1 MIISTTEHLPGHQY
15 RIIGGIF
22 GITTMS
28 PNMFSN
34 LGASLKNLVGGE
46 IGAYTKI
53 VTKSRNRAIA
63 RMEHNADQLGADAIV
78 MMRFDSDSITG
89 DMETVIAYG
98 TAVKFTNQ
106 DGDKD

>member
-1 MIISTTEHLPGHQY
+1 MIISTTERIPNHHY
-15 RIIGGIF
+15 RIIGSIF

-34 LGASLKNLVGGE
+34 LGANLKNLVGGE

-53 VTKSRNRAIA
+53 VTKSRNRAIT
-63 RMEHNADQLGADAIV
+63 RMEDNAAKLNADAIV

-89 DMETVIAYG
+89 DVETVIAYG
-98 TAVKFTNQ
+98 TAVKFIDQ
-106 DGDKD
+106 DSDKD